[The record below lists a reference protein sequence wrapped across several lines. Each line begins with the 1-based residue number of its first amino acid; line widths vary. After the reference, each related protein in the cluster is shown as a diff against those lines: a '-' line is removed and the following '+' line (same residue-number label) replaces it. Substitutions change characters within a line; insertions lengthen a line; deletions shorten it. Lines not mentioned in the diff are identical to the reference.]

1 LEIVQRSIQAVQ
13 RNLSALGLYL
23 LITVAA
29 SAAGIAVS
37 QTLGT
42 PENSSFSKGTLFLCS
57 VGIDAFLAVASAVAQ
72 AIVFSRFAKD
82 IDRPL
87 WRIRDDREA
96 LQRYFLPWL
105 VLNVCLC
112 VLTLLTVD
120 VPRLIDNERFGFFAG
135 WLLLFANAVYIP
147 LGAAMMFMRTADWRN
162 IGEALAPYRR
172 QFGKAFALCLVTGF
186 LFLLMIALI
195 PPKGVQLVPGVF
207 LGIVFG
213 YFDCVI
219 FCAAWLICML
229 DRQTPED
236 IDFEF

>member
-1 LEIVQRSIQAVQ
+1 MEIVQRSIQAVQ

-29 SAAGIAVS
+29 NAAGIAVS
-37 QTLGT
+37 QILGT
-42 PENSSFSKGTLFLCS
+42 PEKSSFSKETLFLCS
-57 VGIDAFLAVASAVAQ
+57 VGIDAFLAVASTVAQ

-96 LQRYFLPWL
+96 LQRYFLLWL
-105 VLNVCLC
+105 LLNACVVVLKQLSF
-112 VLTLLTVD
+112 D
-120 VPRLIDNERFGFFAG
+120 VPALLGNESIGFFPT
-135 WLLLFANAVYIP
+135 WLLLFATAVYVP

-195 PPKGVQLVPGVF
+195 PPKGVQIVPGVF